1 MSKVVDN
8 FSKEKFSDL
17 HFFLVME
24 KVLNCR
30 KILLSN
36 GLRELDQ
43 R

>member
-1 MSKVVDN
+1 MPKAVDN

-17 HFFLVME
+17 HFFFVMG
-24 KVLNCR
+24 KGLNCR
-30 KILLSN
+30 HILLLD